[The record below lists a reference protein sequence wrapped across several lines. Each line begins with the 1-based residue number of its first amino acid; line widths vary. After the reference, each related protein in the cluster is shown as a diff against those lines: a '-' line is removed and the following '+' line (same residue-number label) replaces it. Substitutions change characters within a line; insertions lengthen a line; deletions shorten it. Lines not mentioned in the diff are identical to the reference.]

1 VSQIRAA
8 ISKIMLQ
15 GRSLG
20 KRSGSYNYFLIDQI
34 VVSGAN
40 FLTSAIVAR
49 FLGIEVFGIFSLAW
63 IMVQFVQSLQS
74 ALILLPMM
82 SIGPKQTEAEAPGY
96 FAVVMVHQFI
106 WAAASAVLT
115 YLGCLLAARMGL
127 GAEAESLALP
137 LFVAVLITQMHE
149 FLRRYNATINKP
161 QRILISDCLRYGG
174 LIAALLGVMLL
185 TEHHVDSGGVL
196 YLIAA
201 TAALGAF
208 VLWPS
213 APRMRG
219 ARARFVEI
227 TKRHLRVSRW
237 LTGSA
242 LLMWITS
249 NFFAVAAGAVLGTAA
264 VGAIRAAQSLMSVTN
279 LFFQAAEGFGPPTA
293 ARTLHNEGVT
303 GLKRFVTMMTVIGLV
318 VTIAASVALGAP
330 GDFWLT
336 LVFGPEYNGYG
347 YAVWELALS
356 FILLAASNPLRFAYQ
371 AAEKTHI
378 DFQGYILAA
387 LWTLA
392 TSYPLAQWFG
402 LHGAIAGY
410 LVGQAIMMVYLQLT
424 YRGFLAKH
432 AIESAREPA

>member
-1 VSQIRAA
+1 
-8 ISKIMLQ
+8 MLH

-20 KRSGSYNYFLIDQI
+20 RRSGAYNYYLIDQI

-82 SIGPKQTEAEAPGY
+82 SIGPKQSDAEAKSY
-96 FAVVMVHQFI
+96 FAVVMVHQI
-106 WAAASAVLT
+106 GWAILSAVLT
-115 YLGCLLAARMGL
+115 YLGCLAAAHMGL
-127 GAEAESLALP
+127 GVEAEKLALP
-137 LFVAVLITQMHE
+137 LLAAVLVTQMHE
-149 FLRRYNATINKP
+149 FLRRYHATNNNP
-161 QRILISDCLRYGG
+161 VRILLSDILRYGS
-174 LIAALLGVMLL
+174 LIAALLATMLL
-185 TEHHVDSGGVL
+185 TDKHVDSGGVL
-196 YLIAA
+196 YLITA
-201 TAALGAF
+201 TAALGTLI
-208 VLWPS
+208 LWPS
-213 APRMRG
+213 APRTTG
-219 ARARFVEI
+219 AGKRFMEI
-227 TKRHLRVSRW
+227 TRRHLRMSRW
-237 LTGSA
+237 LAGSA
-242 LLMWITS
+242 LLMWVTS
-249 NFFAVAAGAVLGTAA
+249 NFFALAAGAVLGTAA
-264 VGAIRAAQSLMSVTN
+264 VGAVRAAQSLMSVTN

-293 ARTLHNEGVT
+293 ARTLHNEGVS
-303 GLKRFVTMMTVIGLV
+303 GLKRFVTMMTIIGLV
-318 VTIAASVALGAP
+318 VTVAATLVLGVP

-387 LWTLA
+387 IWTLV
-392 TSYPLAQWFG
+392 TCYPLAQWFG

-410 LVGQAIMMVYLQLT
+410 LVGQAIMMVYLQLA

-432 AIESAREPA
+432 AAEG

>member
-1 VSQIRAA
+1 VAHGS
-8 ISKIMLQ
+8 
-15 GRSLG
+15 SLG
-20 KRSGSYNYFLIDQI
+20 KRAGSYNYYLIDQV

-82 SIGPKQTEAEAPGY
+82 SIGPKQAETEAQDY
-96 FAVVMVHQFI
+96 FAVVMVHQII
-106 WAAASAVLT
+106 WTLGSAVLT
-115 YLGCLLAARMGL
+115 YFGCLAAAKMGL
-127 GAEAESLALP
+127 GPEAERLALP
-137 LFVAVLITQMHE
+137 LVASVLVTQMHE

-161 QRILISDCLRYGG
+161 KRILLSDILRYGS
-174 LIAALLGVMLL
+174 LIATLLGVMLW
-185 TEHHVDSGGVL
+185 TDERIDSGGVL
-196 YLIAA
+196 YIIAA
-201 TAALGAF
+201 TAALATI

-213 APRMRG
+213 APTTRG
-219 ARARFVEI
+219 AAKRFKEI
-227 TKRHLRVSRW
+227 TRRHIRVSRW

-249 NFFAVAAGAVLGTAA
+249 NFFALAAGWVLGTAA

-293 ARTLHNEGVT
+293 ARTLHNEGVS
-303 GLKRFVTMMTVIGLV
+303 GLKRFVTMMTLIGLV
-318 VTIAASVALGAP
+318 VTVSATLALGLP

-347 YAVWELALS
+347 YLVWELALS
-356 FILLAASNPLRFAYQ
+356 FVLLAASNPLRFAYQ

-402 LHGAIAGY
+402 LHGAVAGY
-410 LVGQAIMMVYLQLT
+410 LVGQAIMMGYLQLT
-424 YRGFLAKH
+424 YRGFLARH
-432 AIESAREPA
+432 AVAGQR